1 MKKKLMIILAFM
13 TVLANFIFADDPISG
28 PNMNTPLEMFG
39 VWNPNQDP
47 LFVLSANSQS
57 IDYTQSTIQYQ
68 TIDNDLSVSNQ
79 TENFNLFVYS
89 NFTNYWYYSTST
101 QNYYLNIYHSSNF
114 VPVDDTLYNANNYPI
129 VPIFLNY
136 TISQNQFL
144 IYSWYG
150 GWGWGSTYEYY
161 IDEDQNVQNLNA
173 TMNYGNRTL
182 SAKRYRFLMKIPSG
196 LQTVE
201 LMNFNFGWNGYTNQV
216 NQYWDMEGY
225 VLVDIQS
232 I

>member
-1 MKKKLMIILAFM
+1 M

-89 NFTNYWYYSTST
+89 NYTNSWFNSANTE
-101 QNYYLNIYHSSNF
+101 NYYLNIYHSTNF

-136 TISQNQFL
+136 TINQSQFTL
-144 IYSWYG
+144 YSWYG
-150 GWGWGSTYEYY
+150 GGWGWSSSNVYY
-161 IDEDQNVQNLNA
+161 IDEDQNVQNLNS

-182 SAKRYRFLMKIPSG
+182 SAKRYRFLMRIPSG

>member
-1 MKKKLMIILAFM
+1 MKKKLTIILAFM
-13 TVLANFIFADDPISG
+13 TVLANFIFADVPISG
-28 PNMNTPLEMFG
+28 PNMSTPLEMFG

-79 TENFNLFVYS
+79 TENFNLYVYS
-89 NFTNYWYYSTST
+89 NFTDYWYYNTST
-101 QNYYLNIYHSSNF
+101 QNYYLNIYYSSNF
-114 VPVDDTLYNANNYPI
+114 VPVDDILYNANNYPI

-144 IYSWYG
+144 IYYWSG
-150 GWGWGSTYEYY
+150 GWGWGSTYLYY
-161 IDEDQNVQNLNA
+161 IDEDQNIQNQSA
-173 TMNYGNRTL
+173 TMTYGNRTL
-182 SAKRYRFLMKIPSG
+182 SAKRYRFLIRIPSG
-196 LQTVE
+196 LQTIE

>member
-13 TVLANFIFADDPISG
+13 TVLANFIFADAPISG

-79 TENFNLFVYS
+79 TENFNLYVYS
-89 NFTNYWYYSTST
+89 NFANYWQYSTST
-101 QNYYLNIYHSSNF
+101 QDYYLNIYHSSNF

-136 TISQNQFL
+136 TITQNQFRL
-144 IYSWYG
+144 YSWYG